1 VQLAA
6 VGAGIHRVTLALPW
20 ALDHV
25 HCYALEDPDGWTL
38 VDCGL
43 GTPES
48 EQGWREALARL
59 GSPKVR
65 RVVITH
71 FHSDHIGA
79 SAPLVALTGAE
90 EVVQGVDDR
99 ASAERSF
106 GRRGRELTSSAFLR
120 ACGMPDAQIAAWLGS
135 SFITETHLVEPTRLV
150 GEGDQVEI
158 AGVPFRVLV
167 LRGHADGHIVL
178 HDERDGRLLGGDVL
192 LEHITPNVGAWE
204 DSRPDPL
211 GDYLETLRRLE
222 ELAPR
227 IIYPGHRSLIENPVV
242 RAAETR
248 AHHDARLD
256 RTIDV
261 LRSGAETPYD
271 VSLGLWPKPFGL
283 HERRFAL
290 AEALAH
296 LIRLGVSGRALE
308 LEPGRWRASGESS
321 AA

>member
-1 VQLAA
+1 VQLAE
-6 VGAGIHRVTLALPW
+6 VGDGVHRVTLALPW

-25 HCYALEDPDGWTL
+25 HCYAVEDAEGWTL
-38 VDCGL
+38 IDAGL
-43 GTPES
+43 GIAETET
-48 EQGWREALARL
+48 GWRQALAQL
-59 GSPKVR
+59 GNPKVR

-79 SAPLVALTGAE
+79 SSALVALTGAE
-90 EVVQGVDDR
+90 EVVQGTDDR

-106 GRRGRELTSSAFLR
+106 GRRGFELDSAGYLR
-120 ACGMPDAQIAAWLGS
+120 HCGMPEEQVAAWLS
-135 SFITETHLVEPTRLV
+135 SSYITETHVVEPTRLV
-150 GEGDQVEI
+150 DEGDQVEI
-158 AGVPFRVLV
+158 AGVPYRVLV

-178 HDERDGRLLGGDVL
+178 LDEREGRLFGGDVL
-192 LEHITPNVGAWE
+192 LQRITPNVGAWE

-227 IIYPGHRSLIENPVV
+227 VIYPGHRELIENAAE

-248 AHHDARLD
+248 AHHDLRLD
-256 RTIDV
+256 RTVGV
-261 LRSGAETPYD
+261 LRTGAETPYE
-271 VSLGLWPKPFGL
+271 VSLGLWPRPFEL

-296 LIRLGVSGRALE
+296 LIRLGVVGRAVE
-308 LEPGRWRASGESS
+308 YEPGRWRATPDASP
-321 AA
+321 A